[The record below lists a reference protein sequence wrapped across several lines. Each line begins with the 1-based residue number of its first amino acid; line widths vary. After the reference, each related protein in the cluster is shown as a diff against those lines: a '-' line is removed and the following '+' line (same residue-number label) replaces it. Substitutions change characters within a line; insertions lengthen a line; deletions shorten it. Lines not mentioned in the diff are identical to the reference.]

1 MPWSTQNGLSS
12 SRPRLSLATTPLAAL
27 RLSARRDAVR
37 AQDLAQEALLLRRV
51 QPEVRRAHL
60 AADNEAGVVVHL
72 A

>member
-1 MPWSTQNGLSS
+1 MVERLEGGAS
-12 SRPRLSLATTPLAAL
+12 RLSLATTPLAAL

-37 AQDLAQEALLLRRV
+37 AQDLAKEALLLRRV
-51 QPEVRRAHL
+51 QPEARRAHL